1 MGGNSVQRKILNI
14 EQYPRKYPR
23 KHRYIHEYGYKHGY
37 QHGNGYGYGTRHFFK
52 NKDMYTAM
60 TQEKYYMNIYIYS
73 IINIIILLLNIQNE
87 STCNEWVRAFLFI
100 YK

>member
-1 MGGNSVQRKILNI
+1 
-14 EQYPRKYPR
+14 
-23 KHRYIHEYGYKHGY
+23 
-37 QHGNGYGYGTRHFFK
+37 
-52 NKDMYTAM
+52 MYTAM

-100 YK
+100 YKWQVSIATMHISLPSSIDKEKVMMTTSHKSAQRVWI